1 MRQHDENGLR
11 LARFLAEQEQVA
23 RVNYPGLESHPQY
36 ERAQRLFAGA
46 GGVLSFELHGG
57 VEAAERLLSKL
68 VLPASAPSLGGVETL
83 ITRPVT
89 TSHSGLSR
97 EERAAMGIAD
107 GLVRVS
113 CGIEAAEDLCAD
125 FAQALAGV

>member
-1 MRQHDENGLR
+1 M
-11 LARFLAEQEQVA
+11 
-23 RVNYPGLESHPQY
+23 
-36 ERAQRLFAGA
+36 
-46 GGVLSFELHGG
+46 LSFELHGG

-97 EERAAMGIAD
+97 EELAAIGIAD
-107 GLVRVS
+107 GLVRVA
-113 CGIEAAEDLCAD
+113 CGIEANRGFVRGFWE
-125 FAQALAGV
+125 ALAGV

>member
-1 MRQHDENGLR
+1 M
-11 LARFLAEQEQVA
+11 
-23 RVNYPGLESHPQY
+23 
-36 ERAQRLFAGA
+36 
-46 GGVLSFELHGG
+46 LSFELHGG

-97 EERAAMGIAD
+97 EELAAIGIAD
-107 GLVRVS
+107 GLVRVA

-125 FAQALAGV
+125 FGEALVGV

>member
-1 MRQHDENGLR
+1 M
-11 LARFLAEQEQVA
+11 
-23 RVNYPGLESHPQY
+23 
-36 ERAQRLFAGA
+36 
-46 GGVLSFELHGG
+46 
-57 VEAAERLLSKL
+57 RLLSSCSEL

-89 TSHSGLSR
+89 TSHSDLSR

-107 GLVRVS
+107 GLVRVA
-113 CGIEAAEDLCAD
+113 CGIEAAEDLCED